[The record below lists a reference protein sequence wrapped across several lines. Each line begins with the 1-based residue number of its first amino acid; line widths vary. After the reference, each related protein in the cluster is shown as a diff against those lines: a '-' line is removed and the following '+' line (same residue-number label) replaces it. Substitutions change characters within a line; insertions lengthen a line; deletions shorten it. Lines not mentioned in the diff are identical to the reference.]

1 MKKQILWAL
10 AGLNVLLVMT
20 LAGRLSSD
28 NTAMA
33 QGVKRPSDYVMI
45 PGEVSGG
52 SSAVVYIIDTG
63 SGQLGAMTYDDSG
76 KPTVG
81 RARTLG
87 LPMVEAYAVTSDVE
101 GIVTICHGRSQ
112 GPAIC
117 NAIRFAAKAVGAKV
131 NQHIVAAARATP
143 STS

>member
-1 MKKQILWAL
+1 MRYRILWAL

-20 LAGRLSSD
+20 LAARLSSD

-33 QGVKRPSDYVMI
+33 QAKRPSDYVMI

-76 KPTVG
+76 KQLNTMPPLDLSRVFEGGATD
-81 RARTLG
+81 RT
-87 LPMVEAYAVTSDVE
+87 
-101 GIVTICHGRSQ
+101 R
-112 GPAIC
+112 GPA
-117 NAIRFAAKAVGAKV
+117 
-131 NQHIVAAARATP
+131 VAPGARAP
-143 STS
+143 AR